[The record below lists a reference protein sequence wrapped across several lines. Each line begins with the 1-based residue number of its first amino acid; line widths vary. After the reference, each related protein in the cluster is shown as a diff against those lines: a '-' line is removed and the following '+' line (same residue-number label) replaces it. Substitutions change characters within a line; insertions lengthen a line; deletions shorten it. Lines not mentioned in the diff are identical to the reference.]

1 MSTIFMHTPQL
12 ANRKYI
18 ASVYFHTLFLYT
30 ITKNLKYKFMQQTD
44 TGDSE
49 AELDDYLK
57 DLFESHYAEFI
68 LNFGTDAFM
77 QSFED

>member
-1 MSTIFMHTPQL
+1 
-12 ANRKYI
+12 
-18 ASVYFHTLFLYT
+18 
-30 ITKNLKYKFMQQTD
+30 MQQTD

-68 LNFGTDAFM
+68 LNFGTDEFM
-77 QSFED
+77 QSLED